1 MCLSPRKNQL
11 KIEINSKVVN
21 GGRVLINKQALQKG
35 IYLKRKK
42 NLMQKPFPVYN
53 YSCICIYNKVKII
66 NLKMGNNLL
75 KNNFGVI
82 DFNYLKKL

>member
-1 MCLSPRKNQL
+1 
-11 KIEINSKVVN
+11 
-21 GGRVLINKQALQKG
+21 
-35 IYLKRKK
+35 
-42 NLMQKPFPVYN
+42 MQKPFPVYN

-66 NLKMGNNLL
+66 NLEMGNNLL